1 MIVFMLNNKILLQ
14 NKTLLQSPYESY
26 VSYYIFVQFKINM
39 YTEMAIFF
47 NYQLDKT
54 ESPKIIITHRPT
66 HTKLYHY

>member
-39 YTEMAIFF
+39 YTEMAILF
-47 NYQLDKT
+47 NCQLDKT
-54 ESPKIIITHRPT
+54 ESPTIITTHRLT